1 MELPQDPYFPCAQ
14 LSGGQLARLQLWQL
28 FEESAELLVLDEPS
42 NHLDTHAKQW
52 LIEAMKVFDG
62 SILLISHDRE
72 LLCEMEEIWELSS
85 LGLQVFGG
93 NYDFYTEQKRIE
105 LQAVERQLACV
116 NKQKKRLEEQ
126 IQRNREKAEQRAS
139 QGNKLRKAGSQ
150 PKMLLDGMKESAEDR
165 ASNRSKSAQL
175 RQTHLQQKRASVK
188 IKSRATEKPK
198 ALFG

>member
-105 LQAVERQLACV
+105 LQAVERQLAC
-116 NKQKKRLEEQ
+116 
-126 IQRNREKAEQRAS
+126 S
-139 QGNKLRKAGSQ
+139 Q
-150 PKMLLDGMKESAEDR
+150 
-165 ASNRSKSAQL
+165 
-175 RQTHLQQKRASVK
+175 
-188 IKSRATEKPK
+188 
-198 ALFG
+198 